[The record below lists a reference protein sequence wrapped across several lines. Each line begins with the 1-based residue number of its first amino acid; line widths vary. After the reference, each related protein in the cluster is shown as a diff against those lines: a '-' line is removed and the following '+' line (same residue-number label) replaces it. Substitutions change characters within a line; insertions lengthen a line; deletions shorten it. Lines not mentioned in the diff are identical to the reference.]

1 MIAHG
6 EAETHDAKAHQPD
19 DEHEGSSDEE
29 LKHEG
34 RAAGSLRGFN

>member
-6 EAETHDAKAHQPD
+6 EAEAHDAKAHQPD
-19 DEHEGSSDEE
+19 DEHEGSSNEE

-34 RAAGSLRGFN
+34 PATGSLGGFN